1 MQIKFTQQ
9 GGVGYFPGLS
19 KPVTIEVDSLELGE
33 AEELKRL
40 VESAHFFQLPAN
52 HGTLPPPG
60 AADYQ
65 HYTITIEEGARS
77 HSVRVSFPVKDEAI
91 QNLVSAVQKQ
101 VKAARAAEIRSR
113 AKPTAE
119 KKNP

>member
-1 MQIKFTQQ
+1 TQE

-19 KPVTIEVDSLELGE
+19 KPVTIEVDSLERGE

-52 HGTLPPPG
+52 VGTPPPLG

-65 HYTITIEEGARS
+65 HYTITIEEGARR
-77 HSVRVSFPVKDEAI
+77 HSVRGSFAVKDEVL
-91 QNLVSAVQKQ
+91 QKLVSAVQKQ
-101 VKAARAAEIRSR
+101 VKAARAAAEIRSR
-113 AKPTAE
+113 AEPTAD

>member
-40 VESAHFFQLPAN
+40 LECAHFFQLAAN
-52 HGTLPPPG
+52 GGTPPPPG

-77 HSVRVSFPVKDEAI
+77 HSVRVSFPVKDEVL

-113 AKPTAE
+113 AEPTAD

>member
-1 MQIKFTQQ
+1 MQIKFTQE

-19 KPVTIEVDSLELGE
+19 KPVTIEVDSLEQGE

-52 HGTLPPPG
+52 LGTPPPG

-77 HSVRVSFPVKDEAI
+77 HSVRVSFPVNDEAI
-91 QNLVSAVQKQ
+91 RNLVSAVQKQ

-113 AKPTAE
+113 AKPTAD
-119 KKNP
+119 KKTP

>member
-1 MQIKFTQQ
+1 MRIKFTQE

-19 KPVTIEVDSLELGE
+19 KPVTIEVDSLEQGE

-40 VESAHFFQLPAN
+40 VESAHFFELPAN
-52 HGTLPPPG
+52 VGTPPPPG

-65 HYTITIEEGARS
+65 HYTLTIEEGGRS
-77 HSVRVSFPVKDEAI
+77 HSVRVSVPVKDEAV
-91 QNLVSAVQKQ
+91 QNLVSSVQKQ

-113 AKPTAE
+113 AKPTAD
-119 KKNP
+119 KRNP

>member
-1 MQIKFTQQ
+1 MQIKFTQE

-19 KPVTIEVDSLELGE
+19 KPVTIEVDSLAQGD

-40 VESAHFFQLPAN
+40 VESTHFFELPTN
-52 HGTLPPPG
+52 VGTPLPPG

-65 HYTITIEEGARS
+65 HYTITIEEGGRS
-77 HSVRVSFPVKDEAI
+77 HSVRIPVPVKDEAI
-91 QNLVSAVQKQ
+91 QNLVSAMQKQ
-101 VKAARAAEIRSR
+101 VKAARAAEILSR
-113 AKPTAE
+113 AKPTAD

>member
-1 MQIKFTQQ
+1 MQIKFTQE

-19 KPVTIEVDSLELGE
+19 KPVTIEVDSLEQGE

-40 VESAHFFQLPAN
+40 VESAHFFELPAN
-52 HGTLPPPG
+52 VGTPPPPG

-65 HYTITIEEGARS
+65 HYTLTIEEGGRS
-77 HSVRVSFPVKDEAI
+77 HSVRVSVPVKDEAV
-91 QNLVSAVQKQ
+91 QNLVSSVQKQ

-113 AKPTAE
+113 AKPTAD
-119 KKNP
+119 KRNP

>member
-1 MQIKFTQQ
+1 MQIKFTQE

-19 KPVTIEVDSLELGE
+19 KPVTIEVDSLEQGE

-52 HGTLPPPG
+52 LGTPLPPG

-65 HYTITIEEGARS
+65 HYTLTIEEGGRS
-77 HSVRVSFPVKDEAI
+77 HSVRVSVPVKDEAV
-91 QNLVSAVQKQ
+91 QNLVSSVQKQ
-101 VKAARAAEIRSR
+101 VTAARAAEIRSR
-113 AKPTAE
+113 AKPTAD
-119 KKNP
+119 KRNP

>member
-1 MQIKFTQQ
+1 M
-9 GGVGYFPGLS
+9 
-19 KPVTIEVDSLELGE
+19 
-33 AEELKRL
+33 
-40 VESAHFFQLPAN
+40 PAN
-52 HGTLPPPG
+52 LGTPPPPG

-65 HYTITIEEGARS
+65 HYTITIEEGGRS

-113 AKPTAE
+113 AKPTAA

>member
-1 MQIKFTQQ
+1 MQIKFTQE
-9 GGVGYFPGLS
+9 GGVGYFPVLS
-19 KPVTIEVDSLELGE
+19 KPVTIEVDSLEQGE

-40 VESAHFFQLPAN
+40 VESAHFFELPAN
-52 HGTLPPPG
+52 VGTPPPPG

-65 HYTITIEEGARS
+65 HYTITIEEGGRS
-77 HSVRVSFPVKDEAI
+77 HSVRVSVPVKDDAV
-91 QNLVSAVQKQ
+91 QNLVSAMQKQ

-113 AKPTAE
+113 AKPTAD